1 MKTPKAKREKRRA
14 AQVRVTFDRAHI
26 DAARRMLEKSGSPAA
41 GVDVDAALA
50 TFAIGLGVLSGHYNE
65 LLATRLREVHLQ
77 AFGPEGPTRFREAAM
92 ALHGSATMPEI
103 ASALLHGHPAASGG
117 DRPMQ

>member
-1 MKTPKAKREKRRA
+1 MKTPKREKRRP
-14 AQVRVTFDRAHI
+14 AQVRVTFERVHI
-26 DAARRMLEKSGSPAA
+26 DAARRVLEKTGSPAA
-41 GVDVDAALA
+41 AVDVDAALA

-65 LLATRLREVHLQ
+65 LLATRLREVHLR

-103 ASALLHGHPAASGG
+103 ATALLHGHPPESGG
-117 DRPMQ
+117 SPQMQ